1 MALEDIFRALE
12 DQAQQECDLILQVAR
27 DQAESIAEDASDQAE
42 TIRTSRVEEA
52 ERTTRHKAS
61 QTVNTAR
68 LESKKRVAAVKEA
81 GVSASFDS
89 ALEALGTMRATSG
102 YPAIFKA
109 LVDEAAQGLEG
120 DLEVWVDPAD
130 GELAKSALSELGLS
144 ATLRP
149 EIKTSGGVVITINDG
164 RIMRRNTLEDRLE
177 KVRLMAQ
184 AEVAEILFS

>member
-27 DQAESIAEDASDQAE
+27 DQAESIAEDAADQAE
-42 TIRTSRVEEA
+42 SIRTNRVEEA

-89 ALEALGTMRATSG
+89 ALDALGSVRAGSS

-109 LVDEAAQGLEG
+109 LVEEAARGIEG

-130 GELAKSALSELGLS
+130 EALATSTLADLGVA
-144 ATLRP
+144 ATLRT
-149 EIKTSGGVVITINDG
+149 EIKTSGGVIITINDG